1 MLTYASIQESVAAA
15 QEVLRERESEIEQ
28 LEKEVQ
34 VQFTTA
40 CYLLYWYKSTNTD
53 AGGAGRARQYMSILK
68 YVSLYYYSI
77 TILLY

>member
-15 QEVLRERESEIEQ
+15 QEVLRERESETEQ

-40 CYLLYWYKSTNTD
+40 FYLLY
-53 AGGAGRARQYMSILK
+53 
-68 YVSLYYYSI
+68 
-77 TILLY
+77 